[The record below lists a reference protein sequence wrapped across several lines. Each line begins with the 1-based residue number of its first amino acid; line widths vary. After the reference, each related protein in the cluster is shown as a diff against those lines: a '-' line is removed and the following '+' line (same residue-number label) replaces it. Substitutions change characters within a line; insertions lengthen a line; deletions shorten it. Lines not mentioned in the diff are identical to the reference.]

1 MNFHKAFAVRPRM
14 LLLVVMAVT
23 LIISA
28 MTLRAAQPNKVSKFM
43 RAKLEHSQKILEGLA
58 TEDYESISKN
68 AQDLSLLSLAASWQ
82 VLQTEDYQ
90 QHSREFRRAADALKD
105 AAKKKNLDGAALA
118 YVDVTLKCVN
128 CHKYV
133 RGIRIAHGQDDSL
146 LRISKPK

>member
-1 MNFHKAFAVRPRM
+1 MRPRSV
-14 LLLVVMAVT
+14 LVVVAAGILV
-23 LIISA
+23 ISA
-28 MTLRAAQPNKVSKFM
+28 ITLRASQPNKVSKFM
-43 RAKLEHSQKILEGLA
+43 RAKLGHSQKILEGLV
-58 TEDYESISKN
+58 TEDYDSISEN

-133 RGIRIAHGQDDSL
+133 RGIRIADGPHDSL
-146 LRISKPK
+146 RRLKERR

>member
-1 MNFHKAFAVRPRM
+1 MRPKMLWILLAV
-14 LLLVVMAVT
+14 LALVSSGIA
-23 LIISA
+23 
-28 MTLRAAQPNKVSKFM
+28 LRGAPPNKVETFM

-133 RGIRIAHGQDDSL
+133 RGIRIADGQDDSL
-146 LRISKPK
+146 LRIDKRK